1 MRILFVHC
9 RYQQR
14 GGEDAVVDSE
24 IALLR
29 RAGHAVETYE
39 RHNQDV
45 AGMGR
50 PGLAA
55 QTIWSRATPLGIRD
69 LVQRF
74 RPDVAHIHNTFPLVS
89 PSVYSALHACG
100 VPVVQ
105 TLHNFRWLCPQAMFL
120 RDGRVCEDCLGRT
133 PWPALAHGCY
143 RGSRPQT
150 AVLATML
157 VVHRAAH
164 TLERHVARF
173 IALNAFCKSKF
184 VEGGLSA
191 SRIAV
196 KPNFVERHTAALPT
210 SRSGFVF
217 VGRLSGEKGVDV
229 LAKAARAC
237 PEARITV
244 VGTGPEAH
252 LLQGIPNVDC
262 VGALDQAGVRA
273 KMAAASWLLL
283 PSVCY
288 ENFPRTIV
296 EAYSVGLPVV
306 ASRIGGLPEIVRDRE
321 TGRLFPAGD
330 AAALAALLRE
340 LINDDTTARAM
351 GHAARGLY
359 EKAYAPEVNLTRL
372 LDIYGEAVA
381 ERLPR

>member
-29 RAGHAVETYE
+29 GAGHVVETYE
-39 RHNQDV
+39 RHNRDV
-45 AGMGR
+45 AQTGR
-50 PGLAA
+50 PGLAV
-55 QTIWSRATPLGIRD
+55 QTVWSRATSAEIRR
-69 LVQRF
+69 LVEQF
-74 RPDVAHIHNTFPLVS
+74 RPDVAHIHNTFPLIS

-143 RGSRPQT
+143 RGSRLQT
-150 AVLATML
+150 GVLATML

-164 TLERHVARF
+164 TLERHVSRF
-173 IALNAFCKSKF
+173 VALNAFCRSKF
-184 VEGGLSA
+184 VEGGLPA
-191 SRIAV
+191 ARIAI
-196 KPNFVERHTAALPT
+196 KPNFVERHSAALPK
-210 SRSGFVF
+210 SRSGFLF
-217 VGRLSGEKGVDV
+217 VGRLSAEKGVEV

-237 PEARITV
+237 PEAPITV

-252 LLQGIPNVDC
+252 LLQGMPNVEC
-262 VGALDQAGVRA
+262 VGALDQAGVRE
-273 KMAAASWLLL
+273 KMAAAGWLLL

-321 TGRLFPAGD
+321 SGRLFPANDASALASLLQELMNDD
-330 AAALAALLRE
+330 AAARV
-340 LINDDTTARAM
+340 M
-351 GHAARGLY
+351 GNVARGLY
-359 EKAYAPEVNLTRL
+359 EKAYAPEVNLTQL
-372 LDIYGEAVA
+372 LDIYGQAIA
-381 ERLPR
+381 ERLPP